1 MLSILKSRLALLTGL
16 LFVLVAGCGRHSY
29 LPESGVKTLATDI
42 SPGGSRAVHL
52 YFREG
57 AKVVRTRCPEAELG
71 RTRDRCPL
79 DRKEVDAR
87 WFLEQLSLGVG
98 AQLPGLDA
106 TERELY
112 IRISDIDSRLI
123 EIVSASVDPASQA
136 SLQQKL
142 RDIEARIA
150 VVEINIRQFDIQIRA
165 IEAQL
170 VSAPTADLVAQ
181 AALVRRQR
189 GLEAQSLA
197 TLQNELRTVR
207 KQYVDVHGSGLSD
220 HNYTNLLVRRD
231 ELVTQLQSTHADIDK
246 ELGRV
251 VALRSVIEM
260 LEDAVFTTEVINQSA
275 SYSEEKEFV
284 AKFEALFGAPTVL
297 PGDCRGVAVPGD
309 YATLMAAWRALEHV
323 GGTICVGPGD
333 FSTVAGTD
341 LNIMPSGVGLVWEIA
356 GAGTTSTTVGIIDMN
371 LGSCKQCKVTVR
383 DLTMN
388 RPSHFGVLKDGSEF
402 HGDRLQ
408 FNQYVS
414 FMLYPTGT
422 ILVDRMRSKYM
433 AMFYCA
439 AGPST
444 GLMRI
449 TNSVMTGSL
458 LPTSQRVAASI
469 SDNSAGRC
477 GATVE
482 VVNNTF
488 ANGSTGLQI
497 GNNISAL
504 IQNNLAVGNKTGFDF
519 AAASI
524 STVITTANNGLT
536 GNIAN
541 YAGAARPGDGYVTGA
556 TIGVNVNIDPPTL
569 LSDSPLRGAGKAAGA
584 PLLDFFGKPRD
595 NGVDIGA
602 VQY

>member
-1 MLSILKSRLALLTGL
+1 MLLLL
-16 LFVLVAGCGRHSY
+16 SAACGRGTRTPDSA
-29 LPESGVKTLATDI
+29 VKTLATDI

-52 YFREG
+52 YFRDG
-57 AKVVRTRCPEAELG
+57 GKIVRTRCPEGELG

-79 DRKEVDAR
+79 DRKDVDAR

-112 IRISDIDSRLI
+112 IRISDIDTRLI
-123 EIVSASVDPASQA
+123 EIVSSGVDPASQA
-136 SLQQKL
+136 TLQRQL

-170 VSAPTADLVAQ
+170 ISAPTADLVAQ

-189 GLEAQSLA
+189 GLEAQALA
-197 TLQNELRTVR
+197 ILEGELRTIR

-231 ELVTQLQSTHADIDK
+231 ELVAQLQATHTDIDK

-275 SYSEEKEFV
+275 SYKEEKEFV

-297 PGDCRGVAVPGD
+297 PGDCRGVTVPGD
-309 YATLMAAWRALEHV
+309 YATLSAAWRALQHV

-333 FSTVAGTD
+333 MTAIAGTD

-356 GAGTTSTTVGIIDMN
+356 GAGTTATKVGTMGMN
-371 LGSCKQCKVTVR
+371 FGGCKQCRFTVR
-383 DLTMN
+383 DLTLN
-388 RPSHFGVLKDGSEF
+388 QSSHFGVLRDGSEF
-402 HGDRLQ
+402 HGARLQ

-439 AGPST
+439 AGAST
-444 GLMRI
+444 GLMRV
-449 TNSVMTGSL
+449 TNSVMTGSV
-458 LPTSQRVAASI
+458 LPSSQMAAASI

-477 GATVE
+477 GAAVE
-482 VVNNTF
+482 MVNNTF

-504 IQNNLAVGNKTGFDF
+504 IQNNLVVGNKTGFDF
-519 AAASI
+519 AAPNS
-524 STVITTANNGLT
+524 STVITTWNNGMT
-536 GNIAN
+536 GNVAN
-541 YAGAARPGDGYVTGA
+541 YAGSARPGEGYVTGA
-556 TIGVNVNIDPPTL
+556 AIGVNVNTDPPTL
-569 LSDSPLRGAGKAAGA
+569 LSDSPLRGAGRAAGA

-595 NGVDIGA
+595 NGIDIGA
-602 VQY
+602 AQY